1 MIWLWII
8 IAVIIIA
15 GLIFWVKSGNKDD
28 ETDLS
33 ADIKEPEVSAEESE
47 TSEEPEISEEPKQ
60 EEEKKASDEDKIV

>member
-8 IAVIIIA
+8 IAVIVIA

-33 ADIKEPEVSAEESE
+33 ADIEEPEVSAEES
-47 TSEEPEISEEPKQ
+47 SVEEPAESEQEEVSSD
-60 EEEKKASDEDKIV
+60 EEEKRE

>member
-8 IAVIIIA
+8 IAVIVIA

-33 ADIKEPEVSAEESE
+33 ADIEEPEVSAEEPE
-47 TSEEPEISEEPKQ
+47 TSEEPEISEESKK
-60 EEEKKASDEDKIV
+60 EEEASDEDKIV